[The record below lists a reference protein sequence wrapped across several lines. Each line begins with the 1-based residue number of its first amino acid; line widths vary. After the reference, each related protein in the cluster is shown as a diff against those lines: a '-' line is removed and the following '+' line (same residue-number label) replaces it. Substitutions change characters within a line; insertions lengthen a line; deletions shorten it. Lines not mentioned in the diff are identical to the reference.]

1 MNIKINNKIYNV
13 EIIYKNNKNMYL
25 RIKDDLK
32 IVVTAPLKISEKK
45 IQKFVESNID
55 YISKVIIQKEEVLAK
70 KQDKFQYLGK
80 LYDICYINERKIFLG
95 DEKALIGKNVNIDNW
110 YKKNAI
116 EVFENYYNSCFQN
129 FKEAKY
135 KPLLKIR
142 KMKGKWGVCNIT
154 NKTIT
159 LNLELIKLNPKY
171 LIYVIYHELCHLKH
185 PNHSKDFWALV
196 EKYVP
201 NYKKNDSLYQKYE

>member
-55 YISKVIIQKEEVLAK
+55 YISKVIIQKEEVLTK

-201 NYKKNDSLYQKYE
+201 DYKQIKKEMKNV

>member
-95 DEKALIGKNVNIDNW
+95 EEKALIGKNVNIDNW

-116 EVFENYYNSCFQN
+116 EVFKNYYNSCFQN

-201 NYKKNDSLYQKYE
+201 NYKQIKKEMKNV

>member
-1 MNIKINNKIYNV
+1 MDIQINDKIYRV

-32 IVVTAPLKISEKK
+32 IVVTAPLRISEKK
-45 IQKFVESNID
+45 IKKFIESNID

-95 DEKALIGKNVNIDNW
+95 EEKALIGKNINIENW
-110 YKKNAI
+110 YKKQALEI
-116 EVFENYYNSCFQN
+116 FENYYNSCFQS
-129 FKEAKY
+129 FAEAKY
-135 KPLLKIR
+135 KPVLKIR

-159 LNLELIKLNPKY
+159 LNLELIKLDPKY
-171 LIYVIYHELCHLKH
+171 LIYVIYHELCHLEH
-185 PNHSKDFWALV
+185 PNHSKNFWILV

-201 NYKKNDSLYQKYE
+201 NYKQIRKEMKNV

>member
-70 KQDKFQYLGK
+70 KKDKFQYLGK

-185 PNHSKDFWALV
+185 PNHSKDFWTLV

-201 NYKKNDSLYQKYE
+201 NYKQIKKEMKNV

>member
-95 DEKALIGKNVNIDNW
+95 EEKALIGKNVNIDNW

-142 KMKGKWGVCNIT
+142 KMKGKWGVCNIK

-201 NYKKNDSLYQKYE
+201 DYKQIKKEMKNV

>member
-32 IVVTAPLKISEKK
+32 IVVTAPLRISEKK

-201 NYKKNDSLYQKYE
+201 NYKQIKKEMKNV

>member
-80 LYDICYINERKIFLG
+80 LYDICHINERKIFLG

-201 NYKKNDSLYQKYE
+201 NYKQIKKEMKNV

>member
-32 IVVTAPLKISEKK
+32 IAVTAPLKISEKK

-185 PNHSKDFWALV
+185 PNHSKDFWTLV

-201 NYKKNDSLYQKYE
+201 NYKQIKKEMKNV

>member
-55 YISKVIIQKEEVLAK
+55 YISKVIIKKEEVLAK
-70 KQDKFQYLGK
+70 KKDKFQYLGK

-95 DEKALIGKNVNIDNW
+95 EEKALIGKNVNIDNW

-201 NYKKNDSLYQKYE
+201 NYKQIKKEMKNV

>member
-55 YISKVIIQKEEVLAK
+55 YISKVIIQKEEALAK

-95 DEKALIGKNVNIDNW
+95 EEKALIGKNVNIDNW
-110 YKKNAI
+110 YKKNAT

-201 NYKKNDSLYQKYE
+201 NYKQIKKEMKNV

>member
-110 YKKNAI
+110 HKKNAI

-201 NYKKNDSLYQKYE
+201 NYKQIKKEMKNV

>member
-55 YISKVIIQKEEVLAK
+55 YISKVIIQKEEVLTK

-185 PNHSKDFWALV
+185 PNHSKDFWTLV

-201 NYKKNDSLYQKYE
+201 NYKQIKKEMKNV

>member
-116 EVFENYYNSCFQN
+116 EVFENYYNYCFQN

-201 NYKKNDSLYQKYE
+201 NYKQIKKEMKNV

>member
-13 EIIYKNNKNMYL
+13 EIIYQNNKNMYL

-70 KQDKFQYLGK
+70 KKDKFQYLGK

-135 KPLLKIR
+135 KPILKIR

-201 NYKKNDSLYQKYE
+201 NYKQIKKEMKNV

>member
-1 MNIKINNKIYNV
+1 M
-13 EIIYKNNKNMYL
+13 L
-25 RIKDDLK
+25 
-32 IVVTAPLKISEKK
+32 
-45 IQKFVESNID
+45 
-55 YISKVIIQKEEVLAK
+55 K

-95 DEKALIGKNVNIDNW
+95 EEKALIGKNVNIDNW

-201 NYKKNDSLYQKYE
+201 NYKQIKKEMKNV

>member
-201 NYKKNDSLYQKYE
+201 NYKQIKKEMKNV

>member
-45 IQKFVESNID
+45 IQKFVESNIY

-159 LNLELIKLNPKY
+159 LNLELIKLNQKY

-185 PNHSKDFWALV
+185 PNHSKDFWTLV

-201 NYKKNDSLYQKYE
+201 NYKQIKKEMKNV

>member
-32 IVVTAPLKISEKK
+32 IVVTAPLRISEKK

-55 YISKVIIQKEEVLAK
+55 YISKVIIQKEEVLTK

-95 DEKALIGKNVNIDNW
+95 EEKALIGKNVNIDNW
-110 YKKNAI
+110 YKKNAV

-201 NYKKNDSLYQKYE
+201 NYKQIKKEMKNV

>member
-70 KQDKFQYLGK
+70 KKDKFQYLGK

-95 DEKALIGKNVNIDNW
+95 EEKALIGKNVNIDNW

-159 LNLELIKLNPKY
+159 LNLELIKLNPNY

-201 NYKKNDSLYQKYE
+201 NYKQIKKEMKNV

>member
-95 DEKALIGKNVNIDNW
+95 EEKALIGKNVNIDNW

-154 NKTIT
+154 RKIVT
-159 LNLELIKLNPKY
+159 LNLELIKLDIKY
-171 LIYVIYHELCHLKH
+171 LDYVIVHELSHLIY
-185 PNHSKDFWALV
+185 PNHSKDFWNV
-196 EKYVP
+196 VSKYCP
-201 NYKKNDSLYQKYE
+201 NYKIYRKEMKNLI

>member
-95 DEKALIGKNVNIDNW
+95 EEKALIGKNVNIDNW

-116 EVFENYYNSCFQN
+116 EVFKNYYNSCFQN

-201 NYKKNDSLYQKYE
+201 NYKQIKK

>member
-95 DEKALIGKNVNIDNW
+95 EEKALIGKNVNIDNW

-159 LNLELIKLNPKY
+159 LNLELIKLNQKY

-185 PNHSKDFWALV
+185 PNHSKDFWTLV

-201 NYKKNDSLYQKYE
+201 NYKQIKKEMKNV

>member
-70 KQDKFQYLGK
+70 KKDKFQYLGK

-95 DEKALIGKNVNIDNW
+95 EEKALIGKNVNIDNW

-135 KPLLKIR
+135 KPILKIR

-171 LIYVIYHELCHLKH
+171 LIYVIHHELCHLKH

-201 NYKKNDSLYQKYE
+201 NYKQIKKEMKNV

>member
-55 YISKVIIQKEEVLAK
+55 YISKVIIQKEEVLTK

-95 DEKALIGKNVNIDNW
+95 EEKALIGKNVNIDNW

-201 NYKKNDSLYQKYE
+201 NYKQIKKEMKNV

>member
-32 IVVTAPLKISEKK
+32 IVVTAPLRISEKK

-55 YISKVIIQKEEVLAK
+55 YISKVIIQKEEVLTK

-201 NYKKNDSLYQKYE
+201 NYKQIKKEMKNV

>member
-70 KQDKFQYLGK
+70 K
-80 LYDICYINERKIFLG
+80 RT
-95 DEKALIGKNVNIDNW
+95 
-110 YKKNAI
+110 
-116 EVFENYYNSCFQN
+116 N
-129 FKEAKY
+129 FS
-135 KPLLKIR
+135 I
-142 KMKGKWGVCNIT
+142 
-154 NKTIT
+154 
-159 LNLELIKLNPKY
+159 
-171 LIYVIYHELCHLKH
+171 
-185 PNHSKDFWALV
+185 
-196 EKYVP
+196 
-201 NYKKNDSLYQKYE
+201 

>member
-95 DEKALIGKNVNIDNW
+95 EEKALIGKNVNIDNW

-201 NYKKNDSLYQKYE
+201 DYKQIKKEMKNV

>member
-159 LNLELIKLNPKY
+159 LNLELIKLNQKY

-185 PNHSKDFWALV
+185 PNHSKDFWTLV

-201 NYKKNDSLYQKYE
+201 NYKQIKKEMKNV

>member
-95 DEKALIGKNVNIDNW
+95 EEKALIGKNVNIDNW

-196 EKYVP
+196 KKYVP
-201 NYKKNDSLYQKYE
+201 NYKQIKKEMKNV

>member
-55 YISKVIIQKEEVLAK
+55 YISKVIIKKEEVLAK

-185 PNHSKDFWALV
+185 PNHSKDFWTLV

-201 NYKKNDSLYQKYE
+201 NYKQIKKEMKNV

>member
-32 IVVTAPLKISEKK
+32 IVVTAPLRISEKK

-55 YISKVIIQKEEVLAK
+55 YISKVITKKEEVLAK

-95 DEKALIGKNVNIDNW
+95 DEKVLIGKNVNIDNW

-135 KPLLKIR
+135 KPILKIR

-185 PNHSKDFWALV
+185 PNHSKDFWGLV

-201 NYKKNDSLYQKYE
+201 DYKQIKKEMKNV

>member
-55 YISKVIIQKEEVLAK
+55 YISKVIVQKEEVLTK

-201 NYKKNDSLYQKYE
+201 NYKQIKKEMKNV

>member
-70 KQDKFQYLGK
+70 KKDKFQYLGK

-159 LNLELIKLNPKY
+159 LNLELIKLNQKY

-185 PNHSKDFWALV
+185 PNHSKDFWTLV

-201 NYKKNDSLYQKYE
+201 NYKQIKKEMKNV

>member
-70 KQDKFQYLGK
+70 KKDKFQYLGK

-95 DEKALIGKNVNIDNW
+95 EEKALIGQNVNIDNW

-135 KPLLKIR
+135 KPILKIR

-201 NYKKNDSLYQKYE
+201 NYKQIKKEMKNV